1 MCRALLLMFSLC
13 AAGCA
18 ATRPCDPQLAPPA
31 LAEQP
36 PRSCRVDGCSL
47 APDFDF
53 THCCDR
59 HDSRYWPGGSRVQ
72 RSQADRAFRQC
83 IEAANHPL
91 LGGIYYYGVRIGGTP
106 YLPTPWRWG
115 FGWDY
120 PRGYRDIAGETA
132 SPQQAEAGETTAR

>member
-1 MCRALLLMFSLC
+1 M
-13 AAGCA
+13 
-18 ATRPCDPQLAPPA
+18 
-31 LAEQP
+31 
-36 PRSCRVDGCSL
+36 
-47 APDFDF
+47 
-53 THCCDR
+53 
-59 HDSRYWPGGSRVQ
+59 Q

-91 LGGIYYYGVRIGGTP
+91 LGGIYYYSVRIGGTP

-132 SPQQAEAGETTAR
+132 PPQQGEAGETTAE